1 MSPAK
6 SKTPAELANMT
17 DADLKKLDVHLK
29 LTAANAQ
36 RLRCQVGRERTRRRR
51 ARKVGKACP

>member
-17 DADLKKLDVHLK
+17 DADLKKLDAHLK
-29 LTAANAQ
+29 RSIANGQ
-36 RLRCQVGRERTRRRR
+36 RLRAKVGHERNRRRR
-51 ARKVGKACP
+51 ARKAGQA